1 MSPLH
6 HRIEKRTN
14 KRIKGVCK
22 RGLTER
28 NEMMVCPSLNLSS
41 ERTDSAIWGVT
52 PRQTMS
58 HVSRTAWLSDAIVT
72 WSAGARILNQG
83 HCRSQRDVWPKL
95 WHLARPLTRSCGF
108 SVGSV
113 VQDKGRRVK
122 KDCVGLVQICFEEA
136 RLDARV
142 WDVWLR
148 GLLRKRALSS
158 SALSSAGRGSRG
170 KGLGFGVQGLSSVIR
185 F

>member
-1 MSPLH
+1 
-6 HRIEKRTN
+6 
-14 KRIKGVCK
+14 
-22 RGLTER
+22 
-28 NEMMVCPSLNLSS
+28 MMVCPSLNLSS

-83 HCRSQRDVWPKL
+83 HCRSQRDVGPKL

-122 KDCVGLVQICFEEA
+122 KDCVGSVQICFEKV

-142 WDVWLR
+142 RDVWLR

-170 KGLGFGVQGLSSVIR
+170 KGLGFGVQGLSSAIR
-185 F
+185 FEVANET